1 MKNFG
6 VSFDWLGFQFWFV
19 FFVGFF
25 VVGFFF
31 LFFNISTLLQY
42 TCSDT

>member
-19 FFVGFF
+19 FFVGFL
-25 VVGFFF
+25 VVLFF
-31 LFFNISTLLQY
+31 FFNISTLLQY